1 MFEDKLKRISKFLSL
16 VLRHKPEHIGLT
28 LDSAGWADVEE
39 LIAKSLESGVVLDR
53 PILRQV
59 VEQAERIRFSFSD
72 DGKRIRANY
81 GHSIPIRL
89 EDEPEEPPEFLF
101 HGTAVGSLPSIR
113 RKGLGPGDRQ
123 YVHLVEDESAAL
135 EVGRRHGE
143 PVVLRVEAREMFEKG
158 HEFYK
163 TKSSIWLTKEVPA
176 EYIFIKSDSTH
187 TKIIKGESEV

>member
-39 LIAKSLESGVVLDR
+39 LIAKSL
-53 PILRQV
+53 